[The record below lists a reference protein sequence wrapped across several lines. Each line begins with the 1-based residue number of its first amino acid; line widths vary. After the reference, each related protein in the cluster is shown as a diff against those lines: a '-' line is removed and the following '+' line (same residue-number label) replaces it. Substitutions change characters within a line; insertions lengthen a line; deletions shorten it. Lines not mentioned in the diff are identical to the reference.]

1 MGGGVMSKPLLF
13 PLIRRQVLELLNNYV
28 RAPELLQ
35 QIDSFIVPPA
45 LGHRAGALGG
55 LALAADAARS
65 VAKPADRRPL
75 TADR

>member
-55 LALAADAARS
+55 LALAADAVRAPLRS
-65 VAKPADRRPL
+65 EL